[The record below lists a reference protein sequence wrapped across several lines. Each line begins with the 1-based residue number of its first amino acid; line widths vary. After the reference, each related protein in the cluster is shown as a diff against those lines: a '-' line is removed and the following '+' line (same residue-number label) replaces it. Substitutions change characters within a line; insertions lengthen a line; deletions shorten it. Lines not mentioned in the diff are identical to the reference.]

1 LEIWSIVVLTT
12 TIDDAEATWRW
23 RWSDWGCR
31 RPMLVHQPNQ
41 RAPSC
46 VAIGSPPAAGCPVGL
61 DEAIRAALAV
71 VVGSHTTVWCTI
83 RPSSRMAES
92 SNIGGTYD
100 CSTPKG
106 KATKG

>member
-1 LEIWSIVVLTT
+1 
-12 TIDDAEATWRW
+12 
-23 RWSDWGCR
+23 
-31 RPMLVHQPNQ
+31 MLVHQPNQ